1 MSRIFLIGLALEG
14 AMGLVGIALAALLG
28 VDIPALF
35 GGMAGGGA
43 AGRAAAVAAGL
54 LAAAP
59 PLAAFFAALSSPWP
73 PLARIRRTLSETLI
87 PQLSG
92 LGLPRVL
99 MLAAAAGLGEELFF
113 RGFLQP
119 ALTGPFGEV
128 GALVAAAAVFGAVHW
143 ITPFY
148 ALYAGVLGLY
158 LGGLFL
164 ATGGII
170 APVVCHAAYDAVA
183 LGVYLRRTTEPR
195 SAGPP
200 RR

>member
-1 MSRIFLIGLALEG
+1 V
-14 AMGLVGIALAALLG
+14 LV
-28 VDIPALF
+28 
-35 GGMAGGGA
+35 
-43 AGRAAAVAAGL
+43 
-54 LAAAP
+54 
-59 PLAAFFAALSSPWP
+59 
-73 PLARIRRTLSETLI
+73 
-87 PQLSG
+87 
-92 LGLPRVL
+92 
-99 MLAAAAGLGEELFF
+99 LAAAAGLGEELFF

-183 LGVYLRRTTEPR
+183 LGVYLRRTTERR